1 MSEEVLLTDPQK
13 DKEIVE
19 DFAYDMYVQPVAGAV
34 LGCFEL
40 TLSFLTCCASCC
52 EFRKLLRIV
61 GTIFFV
67 FSIIMVIFVM
77 LAFKKLE
84 KVAEIEET
92 VGNVMLRNLNHLYN
106 QVKEDTL
113 VSRFTFEL
121 NGLQVLLGCCGLF
134 GYHDYENA
142 TLWKSGVGM
151 NLTVPETCCKVNRY
165 DFLLGGEINF
175 ENGNCTQNPNSTN
188 AVVDRGCAK
197 AIFDDKRWKLLI
209 GTIVLSSISLFFQLE
224 TIAFFVC
231 QIQVLHHEKQ
241 DVSSELRAI
250 TAMVLKEVEA
260 NALEIQLRETGD
272 NYMS

>member
-1 MSEEVLLTDPQK
+1 MRQRKNRKQTKQNYAYNTLRVFIFFASLAFCGLGFARLTYAGEWLATVMSEEVLLTDPQK

-113 VSRFTFEL
+113 VSRFTFEF

-151 NLTVPETCCKVNRY
+151 NLTVPETCCKVNRH
-165 DFLLGGEINF
+165 DFLLGGEVR
-175 ENGNCTQNPNSTN
+175 TTH
-188 AVVDRGCAK
+188 
-197 AIFDDKRWKLLI
+197 
-209 GTIVLSSISLFFQLE
+209 ISM
-224 TIAFFVC
+224 T
-231 QIQVLHHEKQ
+231 
-241 DVSSELRAI
+241 
-250 TAMVLKEVEA
+250 
-260 NALEIQLRETGD
+260 
-272 NYMS
+272 